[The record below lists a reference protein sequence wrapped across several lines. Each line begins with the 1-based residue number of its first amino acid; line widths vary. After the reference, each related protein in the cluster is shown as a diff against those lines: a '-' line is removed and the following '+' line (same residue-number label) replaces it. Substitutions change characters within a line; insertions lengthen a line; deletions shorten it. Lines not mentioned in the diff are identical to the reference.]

1 MTSAPVS
8 LIYINWSNNTR
19 PERLEYFVSPAN
31 KMVGVYGGGRM
42 IARWKGDEN
51 TRRKADVKPEGKA
64 PRNW

>member
-8 LIYINWSNNTR
+8 LIYMNWSNNTR

-31 KMVGVYGGGRM
+31 KMVGVYGGGRT
-42 IARWKGDEN
+42 IAQWKGDEN

-64 PRNW
+64 LRNW